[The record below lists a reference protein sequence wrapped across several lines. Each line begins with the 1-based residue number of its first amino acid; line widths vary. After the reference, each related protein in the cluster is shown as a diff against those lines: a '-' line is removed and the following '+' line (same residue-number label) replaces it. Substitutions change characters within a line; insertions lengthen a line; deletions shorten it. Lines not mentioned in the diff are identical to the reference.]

1 MQFRIK
7 HLFVA
12 TAIIAAFAAA
22 LRFPSDQ
29 VMHWF
34 CFVAW
39 LTVIVFVARAITHAG
54 RERMIIAV
62 GLTTSVSY
70 LILVWFLAEKF
81 PLPST
86 AALKTWYPER
96 VLGQINN
103 AGRIMTGLTRNPIA
117 KASWMIGEIGF
128 AAIFGLSS
136 AGLAA
141 YWTRSKGSAVEAVES
156 GADAHSTHKSSPSG
170 PSGTT
175 RQ

>member
-12 TAIIAAFAAA
+12 TAVFAAFAAA
-22 LRFPSDQ
+22 LRFPSNSL
-29 VMHWF
+29 MHWL
-34 CFVAW
+34 CLAAW
-39 LTVIVFVARAITHAG
+39 LTVIALVARAITHSG

-62 GLTTSVSY
+62 GLTTSISY
-70 LILVWFLAEKF
+70 LVLVLFLDEKF

-96 VLGQINN
+96 VPGQIYN
-103 AGRIMTGLTRNPIA
+103 AGRIMTGMTRNPVA

-128 AAIFGLSS
+128 AALFGLSA

-141 YWTRSKGSAVEAVES
+141 YWARSKCRAVEN
-156 GADAHSTHKSSPSG
+156 G
-170 PSGTT
+170 
-175 RQ
+175 

>member
-7 HLFVA
+7 HLLVA
-12 TAIIAAFAAA
+12 TAVLAAFAAA
-22 LRFPSDQ
+22 LRSPSNP

-39 LTVIVFVARAITHAG
+39 LTVIALVARAITHAG

-62 GLTTSVSY
+62 GLTASISY
-70 LILVWFLAEKF
+70 LALVLFVDEKF

-96 VLGQINN
+96 VPGQIYN
-103 AGRIMTGLTRNPIA
+103 AGRIMTGMTRNPIA
-117 KASWMIGEIGF
+117 EASWMIGEIGF
-128 AAIFGLSS
+128 AALFGLSA

-141 YWTRSKGSAVEAVES
+141 YWTRSKGSAMEVV
-156 GADAHSTHKSSPSG
+156 
-170 PSGTT
+170 
-175 RQ
+175 Q